1 MVLHLEAGSCS
12 SGINADSVDEL
23 AHECY
28 QSDRYISN
36 DWEYDFNC
44 PDCETSFLWMSG
56 LLQHA
61 ESNACRVSLNKN
73 SPLGKFLHF
82 IRLRVRS

>member
-1 MVLHLEAGSCS
+1 MMLHLEAGSCS
-12 SGINADSVDEL
+12 SGTNAGFVDDL

-28 QSDRYISN
+28 QSSRYISN
-36 DWEYDFNC
+36 DAEYDFSC
-44 PDCETSFLWMSG
+44 PDCETLFLWMSG

-61 ESNACRVSLNKN
+61 ESNACKVSLGKN

-82 IRLRVRS
+82 VRLRVQP